1 MTNAIAQNMF
11 ALVNREG
18 NWRVLIYK
26 IIDYRYDGTEVK
38 EQDAF
43 ITMRTGTKHHR
54 ETRKGLE
61 VLFQLKDG
69 GTTWVNLKDTKN

>member
-38 EQDAF
+38 EQDKF
-43 ITMRTGTKHHR
+43 IMTRTGTKRHR
-54 ETRKGLE
+54 
-61 VLFQLKDG
+61 
-69 GTTWVNLKDTKN
+69 